1 MTSTETTAPALS
13 APSEQ
18 PLQWSDE
25 YAIGFPQMDAVHEEF
40 VGQLARL
47 QMSGDAEL
55 PERLAEFSLHC
66 AAHFAAEDN
75 WMRET
80 EFPPRD
86 CHIDEHAAV
95 LRSLEEVEAWLAGG
109 DVEICRKLI
118 AELADWFPRHTAHL
132 DSALAHW
139 MSKRN
144 FGGKPVVLRRD
155 VTLR

>member
-1 MTSTETTAPALS
+1 MTSTETTAPARS
-13 APSEQ
+13 DQ
-18 PLQWSDE
+18 TMQGKDE

-47 QMSGDAEL
+47 QMASDAQL
-55 PERLAEFSLHC
+55 PEQLAEFSLHC
-66 AAHFAAEDN
+66 AAHFQAEDN

-95 LRSLEEVEAWLAGG
+95 LRSLQEVEAWLAGG
-109 DVEICRKLI
+109 DVAICRKLI

-139 MSKRN
+139 MSKKN
-144 FGGKPVVLRRD
+144 FGGKPVVLRRSLN
-155 VTLR
+155 LR